1 MTLLFIY
8 VDTQCIHRFKGK
20 LMSITTASLLPEV
33 IQEQIN
39 WAIDALVELEVKFSQ
54 GEISLREYN
63 IQSEELWATKELL
76 ESQLAN
82 W

>member
-1 MTLLFIY
+1 MQL
-8 VDTQCIHRFKGK
+8 
-20 LMSITTASLLPEV
+20 TTASLLPEV

-39 WAIDALVELEVKFSQ
+39 WTVDCLVDLQVKFSE
-54 GEISLREYN
+54 GAISLREFN
-63 IQSEELWATKELL
+63 VQSEELWTTKELL

>member
-1 MTLLFIY
+1 MQL
-8 VDTQCIHRFKGK
+8 
-20 LMSITTASLLPEV
+20 TTAVLLPEV
-33 IQEQIN
+33 IQKQIN
-39 WAIDALVELEVKFSQ
+39 WVIDNLVDLQIKFSE
-54 GEISLREYN
+54 GAISLREFN